1 MLELG
6 PGTRTEE
13 GGMTGARVDQHT
25 VEEIVGLRGMT
36 DDEVVDILLDQQAA
50 LAIADRIRAA
60 AAAGG
65 DTVAD
70 RGHAP
75 RPTTTAR

>member
-1 MLELG
+1 MLEIG
-6 PGTRTEE
+6 QGSRTEE
-13 GGMTGARVDQHT
+13 GGMTGERIDQHID
-25 VEEIVGLRGMT
+25 EEIVGLRGMT

-60 AAAGG
+60 AAASG

-70 RGHAP
+70 RGHAT
-75 RPTTTAR
+75 RTTTTAR

>member
-1 MLELG
+1 MED
-6 PGTRTEE
+6 
-13 GGMTGARVDQHT
+13 GGMTGERLDQHT

-70 RGHAP
+70 RGHAAGA
-75 RPTTTAR
+75 TTTAR